1 MAKVICIYSEKGGSA
16 KTTTA
21 FSLAYILKNKFKKHV
36 ILYDSDFQASL
47 SKRFGLTEEAIK
59 EQNIKTVKDLYF
71 DDNIQAKDLIYK
83 VEDNLSVIFS
93 NPEMKDEIARVK
105 PTQQLLKPKKVLG
118 NYFKSLPNDYFIII
132 DVVGVNNNISASAL
146 YLASHVLITL
156 NAGLMSLN
164 ELEPSLRSIDDVY
177 DSDTDSPK
185 KLGILLCNSK
195 DKTGVVNFTKEK
207 IKENPDVYDT
217 FVYDVVIRNSNDIPD
232 SEYNGMDINTFLGN
246 FDYKVVKFK
255 VISKKDMEKFKKMTK
270 ENKASEIFNRIAI
283 PKKITSG
290 LELPKEAYDY
300 KIKYR
305 TDDKLIK
312 IKDNKMNIDK
322 CPYGNYESKLFID
335 IIDINNITYSFELTI
350 KIVKDNVGYDY
361 VRFAEELLDKIGD

>member
-1 MAKVICIYSEKGGSA
+1 MARVICIYSEKGGSA
-16 KTTTA
+16 KSSTA
-21 FSLAYILKNKFKKHV
+21 YSLAYILLKKGYKV
-36 ILYDSDFQASL
+36 ILFDSDFQASI

-59 EQNIKTVKDLYF
+59 EQHIKTVKDLYF

-105 PTQQLLKPKKVLG
+105 PTQQLLKPKKVFG
-118 NYFKSLPNDYFIII
+118 NYFKSLPNDYFVII

-195 DKTGVVNFTKEK
+195 DKTGVVNFTKQK

-246 FDYKVVKFK
+246 FDYREVKFK
-255 VISKKDMEKFKKMTK
+255 VISKKDMERFKKLKALEKAK
-270 ENKASEIFNRIAI
+270 EICSRIAI

-290 LELPKEAYDY
+290 LLLPSEAYNF
-300 KIKYR
+300 KMKYR
-305 TDDKLIK
+305 TMDNNLILN
-312 IKDNKMNIDK
+312 DNKLNIDN
-322 CPYGNYESKLFID
+322 CPYGKYQSD
-335 IIDINNITYSFELTI
+335 IICDIINDSNKLIDSFTITI
-350 KIVKDNVGYDY
+350 NIVKDNVGYDY
-361 VRFAEELLDKIGD
+361 QRFTEEMLEKLGE